1 MLEVEEYWEV
11 SLLYLIL
18 KDLGICPPSHVDCD
32 QSMVMLVL
40 LISKA
45 DGRLGRG
52 GKPFNNKK
60 KTIYQEDI
68 CNKINAINI

>member
-1 MLEVEEYWEV
+1 MLEVEEYWEL

-52 GKPFNNKK
+52 G
-60 KTIYQEDI
+60 
-68 CNKINAINI
+68 